1 MSEKKIKPLSQEDQI
16 YSKALI
22 EVLNEKI
29 RQTVRSNL
37 GSDLSSEF
45 EDIVQSVY
53 EAICKQLYDF
63 KSCDNQ
69 EALAVTIAARAVWVF
84 RRNHKPTEVLSEDI
98 PATEPDCGL
107 DEILPASTSDTD
119 RKVLTSVFERQDTMV
134 ELAADLGVS
143 DSTVRQRLKRA
154 KARLRRTLEENT

>member
-1 MSEKKIKPLSQEDQI
+1 MSEKKIKPLSQEDQV

-53 EAICKQLYDF
+53 EAICKQLDDF
-63 KSCDNQ
+63 KNCDNQ
-69 EALAVTIAARAVWVF
+69 EALAVTIAARAVICQPRSLTAAWMRSF
-84 RRNHKPTEVLSEDI
+84 LHL
-98 PATEPDCGL
+98 
-107 DEILPASTSDTD
+107 LP
-119 RKVLTSVFERQDTMV
+119 R
-134 ELAADLGVS
+134 
-143 DSTVRQRLKRA
+143 
-154 KARLRRTLEENT
+154 

>member
-22 EVLNEKI
+22 EILNEKI

-53 EAICKQLYDF
+53 EAICKQLDDF
-63 KSCDNQ
+63 KNCDNQ

-84 RRNHKPTEVLSEDI
+84 RRNHKPTEALSEDI

-107 DEILPASTSDTD
+107 DEILPSSTSKID
-119 RKVLTSVFERQDTMV
+119 REVLTSVYERQDTMV
-134 ELAADLGVS
+134 ELAADLGSS

-154 KARLRRTLEENT
+154 KARLRNALEEDT